1 MGHSPSLAIAS
12 EEPEASATGNSAFAN
27 AEEELNNFV
36 GSLIC
41 YRMVRLSAIRHW
53 TRWKKY
59 QDLEPDEYVQ
69 YYPIRQELGF
79 GKAFEDPKPGAT
91 EQSEVD
97 SKGEPTERKKKLYF
111 ISHRWLDPV
120 HPDPDGTQLRRVQ
133 YLPPHPPIP
142 PLDPGSSSADD
153 AGSTSNMSDLPGNTD
168 GSAQKDPASEVLIFY
183 DFSSLPQEPRT
194 EDEKDTFKMGINGL
208 NDILSYMRIVILD
221 DEEYMS
227 RSWCLMEYFIGS
239 FKGSLILDEK
249 GDARM
254 HQLQQLAVTPNS
266 GIGCAKSAVAE
277 TEAIRS
283 SRMGNIAMSFL
294 AESFSN
300 SNVTK
305 GTDRQV
311 IEDVF
316 RTFIRDNI
324 RTWIHKPNV
333 GWKPAFLEADQVD
346 RILRGERV
354 RLIDLPETGSPV
366 LKIPE
371 EIKTTVPQ
379 FPLDSQRDVLEP
391 FWRRN
396 VVLRGCNA
404 SARYYLLNDPAA
416 QKEWDMVQKTNI
428 QPWEP

>member
-1 MGHSPSLAIAS
+1 MGHSPSLAVAS

-41 YRMVRLSAIRHW
+41 YRMIRLSSIRHW

-59 QDLEPDEYVQ
+59 QELEPDEYVE
-69 YYPIRQELGF
+69 YYPIRQELDL
-79 GKAFEDPKPGAT
+79 GKAFEDHKPGAT

-97 SKGEPTERKKKLYF
+97 AKGEQTETKKKLYF

-120 HPDPDGTQLRRVQ
+120 HPDPKGTQLRRVQ
-133 YLPPHPPIP
+133 HLPPHPPVA
-142 PLDPGSSSADD
+142 PLDPGSSPADD
-153 AGSTSNMSDLPGNTD
+153 AGSTSNISDQPGNTD
-168 GSAQKDPASEVLIFY
+168 GSAQNDPASEVLIFY

-194 EDEKDTFKMGINGL
+194 DDEKGTFKMGINGL

-249 GDARM
+249 GDDRM

-266 GIGCAKSAVAE
+266 SIGSAKSAVAE
-277 TEAIRS
+277 AEAIRS
-283 SRMGNIAMSFL
+283 SRMGNIAMSFF

-300 SNVTK
+300 SRVTK

-316 RTFIRDNI
+316 RTFIRES
-324 RTWIHKPNV
+324 IHAWEYEPYV

-346 RILRGERV
+346 QILRGERV
-354 RLIDLPETGSPV
+354 RLIDLPETGIPV
-366 LKIPE
+366 FKMPG
-371 EIKTTVPQ
+371 EINTTVPQ
-379 FPLDSQRDVLEP
+379 SADDTQPDVLEP
-391 FWRRN
+391 LWRRILT
-396 VVLRGCNA
+396 VRGGNA
-404 SARYYLLNDPAA
+404 LARYYLLNDAA
-416 QKEWDMVQKTNI
+416 AHKEWDMVQKTNI
-428 QPWEP
+428 